1 MKKKVDIKKL
11 KIVLVHK
18 TNLGQRASTASLAI
32 VLLNRIALVNINTQS
47 SAVYVYTPPPPPQK
61 KINPK
66 KYGAGWMDSEA
77 VIAIKNVL

>member
-32 VLLNRIALVNINTQS
+32 VLLNRIALVNINTQP
-47 SAVYVYTPPPPPQK
+47 SAVYVYTPPPQK
-61 KINPK
+61 KIIPK